1 MQICSQTSLAAQ
13 SDAAAAAR
21 AADQIDRRRGGA
33 GEPCGRGW
41 AGGPWVSVSV
51 PVCGVELRPEVLKC
65 MSASAG
71 SGLVRTTTT
80 AAAVV
85 LKRTAPER
93 LAAAVATLTPRRPG
107 PAAPARRHL
116 GPGGGAPAAAS
127 PARAPGRCG
136 AGPGARRQSRR
147 VYTPDGGF
155 SPIPFSTSSIRSSS
169 ITTAQGESASAR
181 VVSGGGGESGGP
193 VSSRPAQIYSLP
205 PMFPR
210 HHSKNH
216 ALPTRTLLRT
226 LLPATKPPPP
236 PPCAGTPL
244 FQRLPVRALPSPEP
258 SST

>member
-33 GEPCGRGW
+33 GEPCGRGLGW
-41 AGGPWVSVSV
+41 GPWVSVSV

-85 LKRTAPER
+85 LKRTAPGR
-93 LAAAVATLTPRRPG
+93 RTAAVATLTPRRRG

-127 PARAPGRCG
+127 PAHAPGRCG

-169 ITTAQGESASAR
+169 ITTAQGGKRISR
-181 VVSGGGGESGGP
+181 PVSGGGGESRARVLTPRADLLYCLCSRDTTRKPMPSQTELFCGP
-193 VSSRPAQIYSLP
+193 YPLPKLRPKTSLYG
-205 PMFPR
+205 
-210 HHSKNH
+210 N
-216 ALPTRTLLRT
+216 
-226 LLPATKPPPP
+226 
-236 PPCAGTPL
+236 TPL
-244 FQRLPVRALPSPEP
+244 AETPSANPPVV
-258 SST
+258 T

>member
-1 MQICSQTSLAAQ
+1 M
-13 SDAAAAAR
+13 R
-21 AADQIDRRRGGA
+21 EGA
-33 GEPCGRGW
+33 GW
-41 AGGPWVSVSV
+41 GPWVSVSV

-93 LAAAVATLTPRRPG
+93 LAAAVATPTPRRRG

-169 ITTAQGESASAR
+169 ITTAQGESASAAWSRGAAAR
-181 VVSGGGGESGGP
+181 VGP
-193 VSSRPAQIYSLP
+193 APSPRADLLCWLCSRDTTRKPMPSP
-205 PMFPR
+205 PELFCGPY
-210 HHSKNH
+210 
-216 ALPTRTLLRT
+216 
-226 LLPATKPPPP
+226 LLPDLGPKPPP
-236 PPCAGTPL
+236 CVGTPL
-244 FQRLPVRALPSPEP
+244 FQRFPVRTFPSPEP
-258 SST
+258 SSI

>member
-1 MQICSQTSLAAQ
+1 M
-13 SDAAAAAR
+13 R
-21 AADQIDRRRGGA
+21 EGA
-33 GEPCGRGW
+33 GW
-41 AGGPWVSVSV
+41 GPWVSVSV

-93 LAAAVATLTPRRPG
+93 LAAAVATPTPRRRG

-169 ITTAQGESASAR
+169 ITTAQGESASAAWSRGAAAR
-181 VVSGGGGESGGP
+181 VGP
-193 VSSRPAQIYSLP
+193 ASSPRADLLFWLCSRDTTRKPMPSP
-205 PMFPR
+205 PELFCGPY
-210 HHSKNH
+210 
-216 ALPTRTLLRT
+216 
-226 LLPATKPPPP
+226 LLPDLGPKPPP
-236 PPCAGTPL
+236 CVGTPL
-244 FQRLPVRALPSPEP
+244 FQRFPVRTFPSPEP
-258 SST
+258 SSI

>member
-1 MQICSQTSLAAQ
+1 M
-13 SDAAAAAR
+13 R
-21 AADQIDRRRGGA
+21 EGA
-33 GEPCGRGW
+33 GW
-41 AGGPWVSVSV
+41 GPWVSVSV

-93 LAAAVATLTPRRPG
+93 LAAAVAIPTPRRRG

-169 ITTAQGESASAR
+169 ITTAQGESSSAAWSR
-181 VVSGGGGESGGP
+181 GAAAGVGP
-193 VSSRPAQIYSLP
+193 VSSRPAQIYS
-205 PMFPR
+205 MFPR
-210 HHSKNH
+210 HHSKTH
-216 ALPTRTLLRT
+216 ALLIRTLLQT
-226 LLPATKPPPP
+226 LPGTKPETQTSL
-236 PPCAGTPL
+236 CVNTPL
-244 FQRLPVRALPSPEP
+244 RKTP
-258 SST
+258 SSKPPVT

>member
-1 MQICSQTSLAAQ
+1 M
-13 SDAAAAAR
+13 R
-21 AADQIDRRRGGA
+21 EGA
-33 GEPCGRGW
+33 GW
-41 AGGPWVSVSV
+41 GPWVSVSV

-93 LAAAVATLTPRRPG
+93 LAAAVATPTPRRRG

-169 ITTAQGESASAR
+169 ITTAQGESASAAWSRGAAAR
-181 VVSGGGGESGGP
+181 VGP
-193 VSSRPAQIYSLP
+193 ASSRPAQIYSAGYVPATPLENLYPPHPNSSADPTCYQTWDPNLLPVWEHPSSKDSQCEPSRHLSLP
-205 PMFPR
+205 P
-210 HHSKNH
+210 SKLIKNLSLRQRPLLKLGSDET
-216 ALPTRTLLRT
+216 ATWCVTL
-226 LLPATKPPPP
+226 
-236 PPCAGTPL
+236 
-244 FQRLPVRALPSPEP
+244 

>member
-1 MQICSQTSLAAQ
+1 M
-13 SDAAAAAR
+13 R
-21 AADQIDRRRGGA
+21 EGA
-33 GEPCGRGW
+33 GW
-41 AGGPWVSVSV
+41 GPWVSVSV

-93 LAAAVATLTPRRPG
+93 LAAAVATPTPRRRG

-169 ITTAQGESASAR
+169 ITTAQGESASAAWSRGAAAR
-181 VVSGGGGESGGP
+181 VGP
-193 VSSRPAQIYSLP
+193 ASSPRADLLCWLCSRDTTRKPMPSP
-205 PMFPR
+205 PELFCGPY
-210 HHSKNH
+210 
-216 ALPTRTLLRT
+216 
-226 LLPATKPPPP
+226 LLPDLGPKPPP
-236 PPCAGTPL
+236 CVGTPL
-244 FQRLPVRALPSPEP
+244 FQRFPVRTFPSPEP
-258 SST
+258 SSI